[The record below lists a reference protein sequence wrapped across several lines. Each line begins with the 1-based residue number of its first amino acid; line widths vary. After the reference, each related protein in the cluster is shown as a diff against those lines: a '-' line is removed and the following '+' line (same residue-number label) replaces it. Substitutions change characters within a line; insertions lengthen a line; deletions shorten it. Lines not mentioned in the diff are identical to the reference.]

1 MFYIAVN
8 WEKTITTYAGEAL
21 YFLGRHFVSKR
32 YYDDTCYAPVSGLSF
47 FLTIAHLFESFPSIT
62 QEFRRRTEIG
72 MLCLCL
78 CCLCDYFNSIC
89 TLFLFIPFGFILVF
103 QSSNSLIIFCI
114 DSGIGPLLVIIFC
127 NESGI
132 DPCNESGILGPLG
145 TISTFV
151 T

>member
-1 MFYIAVN
+1 
-8 WEKTITTYAGEAL
+8 
-21 YFLGRHFVSKR
+21 
-32 YYDDTCYAPVSGLSF
+32 
-47 FLTIAHLFESFPSIT
+47 LFESFPSIT
-62 QEFRRRTEIG
+62 QEFCRRTEIG

-78 CCLCDYFNSIC
+78 CCLCDYFDSNC
-89 TLFLFIPFGFILVF
+89 TMFLFIPFGFILVF

-132 DPCNESGILGPLG
+132 DPCNESGLLGPLG